1 MRKNFT
7 YIVYYKKDN
16 KLESIEVSK
25 EVNRDKLIAN
35 FKAKGYESYYKRKYY
50 VGCILVSLPY

>member
-1 MRKNFT
+1 MSKNYT

-16 KLESIEVSK
+16 KLQSLEVSR
-25 EVNRDKLIAN
+25 EENRDKLIAN

-50 VGCILVSLPY
+50 ASCILVSLPY